1 MGNIRWDLA
10 GCLLL
15 SWIVCYFCIWKGVKS
30 SGKVNCKMSHNAEE
44 LRKLLTRPDS
54 KFYIYY
60 LYISLLFQVVYFTAT
75 FPYVM
80 MFALLI
86 RGLTLPGALDGVHFY
101 LYPNTTK
108 LTDPQVRHRL
118 GWLESNSKLAAVV
131 LIFQHQAKV
140 LALKSN
146 PDILRLLTCPYSVFA
161 AL

>member
-1 MGNIRWDLA
+1 MFEKNILRDIEYVAFRRRVLGLSGGLEEIGNIRWDLA

-30 SGKVNCKMSHNAEE
+30 SGKVNCNTSHNTEE

-60 LYISLLFQVVYFTAT
+60 LYISLLSQVVYFTAT

-86 RGLTLPGALDGVHFY
+86 RGLTLPGALDGIRFY

-108 LTDPQVRHRL
+108 LADPQVRHRL
-118 GWLESNSKLAAVV
+118 G
-131 LIFQHQAKV
+131 
-140 LALKSN
+140 
-146 PDILRLLTCPYSVFA
+146 
-161 AL
+161 